1 MCIAVGEVI
10 AQVVAEKTNP
20 PRETRLKRKV
30 PQAEVRPDEN
40 VHFGLKSEQDK
51 SEKENHQTEKAQS
64 FWEYMSLSMRKGT

>member
-40 VHFGLKSEQDK
+40 VHFGLKRKQDK
-51 SEKENHQTEKAQS
+51 SEKENHKTESKNNR
-64 FWEYMSLSMRKGT
+64 FENIF